1 MKQLLTMLLAVSAT
15 VALAGM
21 NNLVLTFSSTGPD
34 VYKDGTTVRDRE
46 YYALVWT
53 PDGAEFAGINAD
65 GSAVAPSKVAIA
77 APVAT
82 GGRCPPVMYQID
94 EDYLKANF
102 PGGSWGVYLLDTRV
116 FAVDGEGV
124 VQQDAQGKAIV
135 TGSNLKAVKGYGAVA
150 AELGG
155 TALASASAASSV
167 AVGLASLAEVK
178 IIDIAFEGDNVLL
191 TVQGA
196 SAGMFELS
204 AGNQPDALSPDGKS
218 RSSVEETAIIVRPKQ
233 AGGEFFQVNRK

>member
-1 MKQLLTMLLAVSAT
+1 MKQLLAMMLAVSAA
-15 VALAGM
+15 VAMAGM
-21 NNLVLTFSSTGPD
+21 DNLVLTFSSTGPD

-65 GSAVAPSKVAIA
+65 GTAVPPSKVAIA
-77 APVAT
+77 APIAKD
-82 GGRCPPVMYQID
+82 GHCPQVMYQID
-94 EDYLKANF
+94 ENYLKANF

-135 TGSNLKAVKGYGAVA
+135 TGSNLKAVKGYGEVA

-155 TALASASAASSV
+155 TALASASAASPV

-178 IIDIAFEGDNVLL
+178 IIDIALEGDNVLL

-204 AGNQPDALSPDGKS
+204 VGGQPGALLPDGKS
-218 RSSVEETAIIVRPKQ
+218 RSAAEDTAIIVRPKT
-233 AGGEFFQVNRK
+233 GDSGFFQVNRK